1 MHWLKRQRVRYTLHH
16 HSINFEIWEKTLLEN
31 IIFEGLTSV
40 EKAHLRE
47 LATLFLQR
55 KKLIG
60 VQGLVLNTDM
70 AVCIAAQACLPI
82 LKLGLHF
89 YDGWIEVLI
98 YPGLFRVKRE
108 KTNAAG
114 LVEQEE
120 QVLSGEAWSK
130 GPVIIAWEEVS
141 AELANASK
149 GHSVVIHE
157 LAHKLDMLNGTANG
171 MPPLHRD
178 MERARWTSALSNA
191 YNSLSRD
198 LSRHHKTHI
207 NVYAATSPAE
217 FFAVVSEYFFVAPIT
232 LQTHYPE
239 VYKQLALFYRQDPV
253 RRRIVKP
260 R

>member
-1 MHWLKRQRVRYTLHH
+1 MHWFKKQRVRYTLHH
-16 HSINFEIWEKTLLEN
+16 HSINFGIWEKTLLEN

-82 LKLGLHF
+82 LKLGIDF

-141 AELANASK
+141 AELANSAR
-149 GHSVVIHE
+149 GHSVLIHE
-157 LAHKLDMLNGTANG
+157 LAHKFDMLNGTANG

-178 MERARWTSALSNA
+178 MERAGWTSALSNA
-191 YNSLSRD
+191 YDSLSRD

-207 NVYAATSPAE
+207 NAYAATSPAE
-217 FFAVVSEYFFVAPIT
+217 FFAVVSEYFFVAPAT

-239 VYKQLALFYRQDPV
+239 VYKQMVLFYRQDPV
-253 RRRIVKP
+253 QRRIIKP
-260 R
+260 H

>member
-16 HSINFEIWEKTLLEN
+16 HPIDFEIWEHALSEN
-31 IIFEGLTSV
+31 AIFGGLSSV

-47 LATLFLQR
+47 LTTLFLQQ

-60 VQGLVLNTDM
+60 VQGLALNTNM

-82 LKLGLHF
+82 LKLGLDF

-108 KTNAAG
+108 ATNAVG

-120 QVLSGEAWSK
+120 HVLSGEAWSK
-130 GPVIIAWEEVS
+130 GPVIIAWEEVC
-141 AELANASK
+141 AELATSAK

-157 LAHKLDMLNGTANG
+157 LAHKLDMLNGAANG

-178 MERARWTSALSNA
+178 MARARWTSALSDA
-191 YNSLSRD
+191 FDSLSHD
-198 LSRHHKTHI
+198 LAHHHKTHI
-207 NVYAATSPAE
+207 NAYASTSPAE
-217 FFAVVSEYFFVAPIT
+217 FFAVVSEYFFVAPAV
-232 LQTHYPE
+232 LQTYYPE
-239 VYKQLALFYRQDPV
+239 VYEQMSLFYRQDPAQ
-253 RRRIVKP
+253 RRVV
-260 R
+260 